1 MNDIGG
7 QYWTKTSINYAKN
20 VLDSGIILYFTKLS
34 RQVLTSKVNIGF
46 RKKNTDLGIFFGF
59 SQSDF

>member
-7 QYWTKTSINYAKN
+7 QYWTKTSIKYAKN
-20 VLDSGIILYFTKLS
+20 VLDSGIILYFNQLS

-46 RKKNTDLGIFFGF
+46 RQKNTDLGT
-59 SQSDF
+59 D